1 MTLKNKIVVVTG
13 GASGI
18 GKSIAEELAKEECK
32 VIILDIDDKEGK
44 KIQIAS
50 KGKIEFINVD
60 ITREKQI
67 EEIYKYIEDK
77 YRRVDILINNAAK
90 QTENKFFEM
99 SVNEFRGIVNT
110 NLIGTFICSNIFG
123 KSMKKGSKIINM
135 LSVHYNKPRRNKYHY
150 DASKAGIAM
159 LTQEMALELADK
171 GITVNGISYGAC
183 NTPMNSNWI
192 DDEDMV
198 NNTLKKIPLKWI
210 AEPEEIARFTI
221 VILKEFSDY
230 ATGSIFNIDGGRN
243 LTN

>member
-1 MTLKNKIVVVTG
+1 MNLKNKKVVVTG
-13 GASGI
+13 GANGI
-18 GKSIAEELAKEECK
+18 GKSIAKELVEEECK

-44 KIQIAS
+44 NIQIAS

-60 ITREKQI
+60 ISDEKQI
-67 EEIYKYIEDK
+67 EEISKYIENK
-77 YRRVDILINNAAK
+77 YGIIDILINNAAK
-90 QTENKFFEM
+90 QTENEFFKM
-99 SVNEFRGIVNT
+99 SVKEFREIIDT
-110 NLIGTFICSNIFG
+110 NLVGTFICSSIFG
-123 KSMKKGSKIINM
+123 KFMKSGSKIINM
-135 LSVHYNKPRRNKYHY
+135 LSVHYNKPRKNKYHY

-192 DDEDMV
+192 DNEDIV
-198 NNTLKKIPLKWI
+198 NNTLNKIPLKWI

-243 LTN
+243 LTY

>member
-1 MTLKNKIVVVTG
+1 MNLKNKTVVVTG
-13 GASGI
+13 GANVI
-18 GKSIAEELAKEECK
+18 GKSIAKELVKEECK

-44 KIQIAS
+44 SIQNAS
-50 KGKIEFINVD
+50 KGKIEFINID
-60 ITREKQI
+60 ISNEKQI
-67 EEIYKYIEDK
+67 EEIRKYIENK
-77 YRRVDILINNAAK
+77 YRGIDILINNAAK
-90 QTENKFFEM
+90 QTENEFFKM
-99 SVNEFRGIVNT
+99 STKEFREIINT

-123 KSMKKGSKIINM
+123 KSMKRGSKIINM
-135 LSVHYNKPRRNKYHY
+135 LSVHYNKPRKNKYHY
-150 DASKAGIAM
+150 DASKAGIAI

-192 DDEDMV
+192 DDRDMV
-198 NNTLKKIPLKWI
+198 NNTLNKIPLKWI

-230 ATGSIFNIDGGRN
+230 TTGSIFNIDGGRN

>member
-1 MTLKNKIVVVTG
+1 MNLKEKTVIITG
-13 GASGI
+13 GAKGI
-18 GKSIAEELAKEECK
+18 GKAIALELLKEKCR
-32 VIILDIDDKEGK
+32 VIILDIDKNEGR
-44 KIQIAS
+44 KIQNDLNDM
-50 KGKIEFINVD
+50 IEFINID
-60 ITREKQI
+60 ISK
-67 EEIYKYIEDK
+67 EEQVKEANDYIMSKYKKI
-77 YRRVDILINNAAK
+77 DILINNAAK
-90 QTENKFFEM
+90 QTENEFFKM
-99 SVNEFRGIVNT
+99 SVKEFKEIIDT
-110 NLIGTFICSNIFG
+110 NLVGTFICSNIFG

-135 LSVHYNKPRRNKYHY
+135 LSVHYNKPRKNKYHY

-159 LTQEMALELADK
+159 LTQEMAIELADK

-192 DDEDMV
+192 DNKDIL

-243 LTN
+243 LTY